1 MALLVFLFKQLW
13 RVSDNEFQL
22 GCLGGQFL
30 TSNSEDG
37 LILATAKHPLSTETF
52 FIERNA
58 GRVHIRL
65 LNGGYVQVL
74 FGPWFHFDNFK
85 VLYVI
90 VP

>member
-22 GCLGGQFL
+22 RCLGGQFL

-74 FGPWFHFDNFK
+74 FGPWFDFDNFK